1 MIVFLDTNVVL
12 EYLLEREDFYENANR
27 LFELAYSAEIP
38 MYISSLSVANI
49 AYVARKNFSREILY
63 DIITDLRK
71 VISFTNVDDLTI
83 QRALI
88 LRANDFED
96 AIQYFSALQA
106 GADCIVTRNVKDFS
120 FSDIEVI
127 TPSDFLTKYFP

>member
-1 MIVFLDTNVVL
+1 M
-12 EYLLEREDFYENANR
+12 
-27 LFELAYSAEIP
+27 
-38 MYISSLSVANI
+38 SVANI

>member
-12 EYLLEREDFYENANR
+12 DYLLEREDFYENANR

-38 MYISSLSVANI
+38 MYISSLYVANI

>member
-12 EYLLEREDFYENANR
+12 DYLLEREDFYENANR

-49 AYVARKNFSREILY
+49 AYVARKNFSQEILY

>member
-12 EYLLEREDFYENANR
+12 DYLLEREDFYENANR

-49 AYVARKNFSREILY
+49 AYVERKNFSREILY

>member
-12 EYLLEREDFYENANR
+12 DYLLERED
-27 LFELAYSAEIP
+27 L
-38 MYISSLSVANI
+38 
-49 AYVARKNFSREILY
+49 
-63 DIITDLRK
+63 
-71 VISFTNVDDLTI
+71 I